1 LRRDISEQV
10 YSQLKERTSDMLLY
24 EDILE
29 CSERPP
35 TEPSEKATPATRPVV
50 QASVGAKGARVLI
63 VESDPASLEALR
75 EMCAVLGYL
84 ATEART
90 VAEAT
95 AELARARPR
104 CLLLAMMLPD
114 GSGVKILREIRDKFL
129 PIKVAV
135 MFGSAEPRAILD
147 EVNHLRADGL
157 FLRPLN
163 IPSIAS
169 WLWLANN

>member
-1 LRRDISEQV
+1 
-10 YSQLKERTSDMLLY
+10 MLLY

-29 CSERPP
+29 CMDQPLVEGEEVRA
-35 TEPSEKATPATRPVV
+35 EPQPRVSP
-50 QASVGAKGARVLI
+50 SVGHKAARILI

-75 EMCAVLGYL
+75 EMCAVLGYVADEAESVADAL
-84 ATEART
+84 AYLERG
-90 VAEAT
+90 
-95 AELARARPR
+95 RPK
-104 CLLLAMMLPD
+104 CLLLSMVLPD
-114 GSGVKILREIRDKFL
+114 GSGVEILRQLRERFL

-135 MFGSAEPRAILD
+135 LFSSADPRGMLD
-147 EVNHLRADGL
+147 EVNRLRADGL

>member
-1 LRRDISEQV
+1 
-10 YSQLKERTSDMLLY
+10 MLLY

-29 CSERPP
+29 CVDRPQVEREEE
-35 TEPSEKATPATRPVV
+35 EPVAAPKPKVAPSTGSR
-50 QASVGAKGARVLI
+50 SSRILI

-75 EMCAVLGYL
+75 EMCGVLGYP
-84 ATEART
+84 ADEAGT
-90 VAEAT
+90 LAEAMEYLEKT
-95 AELARARPR
+95 RPK
-104 CLLLAMMLPD
+104 CLLMAMVLPD
-114 GSGVKILREIRDKFL
+114 GSGVKILREIRDRFL

-135 MFGSAEPRAILD
+135 LFSSADPRGMLD
-147 EVNHLRADGL
+147 EVNQLRADGL

>member
-1 LRRDISEQV
+1 
-10 YSQLKERTSDMLLY
+10 MLLY

-29 CSERPP
+29 CVDRPMVEREAE
-35 TEPSEKATPATRPVV
+35 EPAPMPKVAPSTGSR
-50 QASVGAKGARVLI
+50 SSRILI

-75 EMCAVLGYL
+75 EMCGVLGYH
-84 ATEART
+84 ADEAASMADAMAYLERS
-90 VAEAT
+90 
-95 AELARARPR
+95 RPK
-104 CLLLAMMLPD
+104 CLLLSMVLPD
-114 GSGVKILREIRDKFL
+114 GSGVAILRQVRDRFL

-135 MFGSAEPRAILD
+135 LFSSADPRNMLD
-147 EVNHLRADGL
+147 EVNQLRADGL

>member
-1 LRRDISEQV
+1 
-10 YSQLKERTSDMLLY
+10 MLLY

-29 CSERPP
+29 CIDRPLVESAEDEVAP
-35 TEPSEKATPATRPVV
+35 QPQV
-50 QASVGAKGARVLI
+50 QVSVGQKAPRILI
-63 VESDPASLEALR
+63 VESDPSSLEALR
-75 EMCAVLGYL
+75 EMCAVLGY
-84 ATEART
+84 AVDEVST
-90 VAEAT
+90 VAEGMAYL
-95 AELARARPR
+95 ERSRPR
-104 CLLLAMMLPD
+104 CLLLGMVLPD
-114 GSGVKILREIRDKFL
+114 GSGVGILRQVRERFL

-135 MFGSAEPRAILD
+135 MFSSAEPRGMLD

>member
-1 LRRDISEQV
+1 
-10 YSQLKERTSDMLLY
+10 MLLY

-29 CSERPP
+29 CGERPLV
-35 TEPSEKATPATRPVV
+35 EPSEEQAPAARAAV
-50 QASVGAKGARVLI
+50 QASISAKGARVLI

-84 ATEART
+84 ASEART
-90 VAEAT
+90 VAEAN
-95 AELARARPR
+95 AELARSRPR

-114 GSGVKILREIRDKFL
+114 GSGVKILREIREQYL

-135 MFGSAEPRAILD
+135 MFGSSEPRAILD

>member
-1 LRRDISEQV
+1 
-10 YSQLKERTSDMLLY
+10 MLLY

-29 CSERPP
+29 CAQQPP
-35 TEPSEKATPATRPVV
+35 NSIEAEDVVSPRPATSTSIG
-50 QASVGAKGARVLI
+50 QKASKILI
-63 VESDPASLEALR
+63 VESDEASLQSLR
-75 EMCAVLGYL
+75 DMCSVLGYRCDEAHTL
-84 ATEART
+84 AEG
-90 VAEAT
+90 
-95 AELARARPR
+95 LAQIERSRPR

-114 GSGVKILREIRDKFL
+114 GSGVKILRHVRDKFL
-129 PIKVAV
+129 PVKVAV
-135 MFGSAEPRAILD
+135 LFSSAEPRALLD

>member
-1 LRRDISEQV
+1 
-10 YSQLKERTSDMLLY
+10 MLLY

-29 CSERPP
+29 CMDRPMVESGEEEIAP
-35 TEPSEKATPATRPVV
+35 QPKVMPSAGQKSSRI
-50 QASVGAKGARVLI
+50 LI
-63 VESDPASLEALR
+63 AESDPSSLEALR
-75 EMCAVLGYL
+75 EMCAVLGYK
-84 ATEART
+84 ADE
-90 VAEAT
+90 VASVADAMTYLE
-95 AELARARPR
+95 RSRPR

-114 GSGVKILREIRDKFL
+114 GSGVNILRQVRERFL
-129 PIKVAV
+129 PIKVAIL
-135 MFGSAEPRAILD
+135 FSSADPRGFLD

>member
-1 LRRDISEQV
+1 M
-10 YSQLKERTSDMLLY
+10 ERTPDMLLY

-29 CSERPP
+29 CIERPP
-35 TEPSEKATPATRPVV
+35 IDEPAEEQMVPAPAV
-50 QASVGAKGARVLI
+50 QASVGAKATRVLI
-63 VESDPASLEALR
+63 VESDPASREALR
-75 EMCAVLGYL
+75 EMCAVLGYMADEVGTVQEAIAQL
-84 ATEART
+84 AQS
-90 VAEAT
+90 
-95 AELARARPR
+95 RPR

-114 GSGVKILREIRDKFL
+114 GSGVEILREIRDKFL

-135 MFGSAEPRAILD
+135 MFGSSEPRTILD
-147 EVNHLRADGL
+147 EVNRLRADGL

>member
-1 LRRDISEQV
+1 
-10 YSQLKERTSDMLLY
+10 MLLY

-29 CSERPP
+29 CVDRPLVGG
-35 TEPSEKATPATRPVV
+35 EEEEAVPAPAPKMK
-50 QASVGAKGARVLI
+50 QSAGQKSSKILI
-63 VESDPASLEALR
+63 VESDPASLESLR
-75 EMCAVLGYL
+75 EMCAVLGYAADEAATL
-84 ATEART
+84 ADG
-90 VAEAT
+90 
-95 AELARARPR
+95 LAYLEGARPK
-104 CLLLAMMLPD
+104 CLLLSMVLPD
-114 GSGVKILREIRDKFL
+114 GSGVKILRQIRDRFL

-135 MFGSAEPRAILD
+135 MFSSADSRQMLD

>member
-1 LRRDISEQV
+1 
-10 YSQLKERTSDMLLY
+10 MLLY

-29 CSERPP
+29 CAQ
-35 TEPSEKATPATRPVV
+35 EPLIGDSTSDRDASDEVSPQPKVR
-50 QASVGAKGARVLI
+50 ASVGQKSSRILI

-75 EMCAVLGYL
+75 EMCAVLGYKCD
-84 ATEART
+84 EANS
-90 VAEAT
+90 VAEG
-95 AELARARPR
+95 LAQMERSRPR

-114 GSGVKILREIRDKFL
+114 GSGVQILKHVREKFL
-129 PIKVAV
+129 PVKVAV
-135 MFGSAEPRAILD
+135 LFGSAEPRAMLD
-147 EVNHLRADGL
+147 EVNQLRADGL